1 MGDTP
6 ITVPAQYLPLLDWA
20 YTGTIVFAA
29 LWLLSWMFIAM
40 RRNASDL
47 TPVLAADY
55 DPKARPD
62 FLKIND
68 KKRKAALE
76 RGQDYSR
83 QLDKTE
89 AEQARRE
96 ARKSKAPLTLA
107 QRIFRLVSLLMSIFS
122 LATMIGGAIFQ
133 VTYITGLL
141 KNVGAWER
149 FVELV
154 EKHPIGFTVASIVIL
169 YHVVTFFTDKKWE
182 PKDELSA

>member
-1 MGDTP
+1 MNETA
-6 ITVPAQYLPLLDWA
+6 ITVPEQYLPLLDWA
-20 YTGTIVFAA
+20 YTGTVVFAVA
-29 LWLLSWMFIAM
+29 WLLTWMFVAL

-47 TPVLAADY
+47 TPVLAAEY

-62 FLKIND
+62 FLKVND
-68 KKRKAALE
+68 KKRKEALA
-76 RGQDYSR
+76 RGEDYGR
-83 QLDKTE
+83 ELDKSE
-89 AEQARRE
+89 AEQARKE

-141 KNVGAWER
+141 KNIGAWES
-149 FVELV
+149 FLALV
-154 EKHPIGFTVASIVIL
+154 ERHPVGFTVATIVIL

-182 PKDELSA
+182 PKDELAA